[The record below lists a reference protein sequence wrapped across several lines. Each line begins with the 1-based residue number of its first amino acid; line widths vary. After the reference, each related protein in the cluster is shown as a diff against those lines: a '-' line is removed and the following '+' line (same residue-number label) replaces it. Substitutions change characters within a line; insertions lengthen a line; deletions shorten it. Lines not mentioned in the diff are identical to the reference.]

1 MKFLVFGFSVTAE
14 TPGYV
19 ERCAEAWRM
28 HHPGDEVIK
37 VGIGGLQPNHARH
50 LIAAFIALHRP
61 DALVLEF
68 STAAYRLQE
77 PSAYRRK
84 DQAAT
89 IGSVF
94 RLCHE
99 NGLRCGILDLPLA
112 GLDPAQDWVGEV
124 NAEMCLRH
132 AVPRRQRDFMPE
144 TVWDNVHPNDLGK
157 DLYAETLRDLL
168 EEVAVSTPDFSTLED
183 APRYGAY
190 SVTEVTVSGGYLRE
204 FSRHGYVSPM
214 IAVPIG
220 DMVKIR
226 LPKPSAIVGMIVA
239 LGPKSGTMIW
249 AYGGRQEAMSCY
261 DGHCYYER
269 VGGRTLPKAV
279 TEGILVAQSAAMP
292 TIELLKGVKDTGPR
306 VGGLTHILYE
316 E

>member
-19 ERCAEAWRM
+19 ERCVELCQSR
-28 HHPGDEVIK
+28 HPDYEIVK

-50 LIAAFIALHRP
+50 LIADVIARHRP

-77 PSAYRRK
+77 PSPFRRR
-84 DQAAT
+84 DQIAT
-89 IGSVF
+89 ISSVF
-94 RLCHE
+94 RLCKE
-99 NGLRCGILDLPLA
+99 NDMRCGILDLPLS
-112 GLDPAQDWVGEV
+112 GLNPDADWVDEV
-124 NAEMCLRH
+124 NQTLCLRH
-132 AVPRRQRDFMPE
+132 RVPRRKRDLLPE

-157 DLYAETLRDLL
+157 ELYAETLCGLL
-168 EEVAVSTPDFSTLED
+168 EEVAVSTPDFSALD
-183 APRYGAY
+183 RVPHFGAC
-190 SVTEVTVSGGYLRE
+190 SVADLDISGGYLRE

-214 IAVPIG
+214 IAVPVG
-220 DMVKIR
+220 DMVKIK
-226 LPKPSAIVGMIVA
+226 LPRPLAIVGMIVGI
-239 LGPKSGTMIW
+239 GPKSGTMIW
-249 AYGGRQEAMSCY
+249 AYGGRQEAMPCY

-269 VGGRTLPKAV
+269 VGGRPLPKAV

-292 TIELLKGVKDTGPR
+292 TVKLLKGVQDTGPR
-306 VGGLTHILYE
+306 IGGLTHILYE